1 MSEKK
6 FAAELE
12 LLIRSRYPVIWIETW
27 EEERARD
34 VIERVGVELGKKVF
48 HFDCLSDISDG
59 KESIKDTATPERA
72 LEHIRTSSERAI
84 YVLYDLHPYLQPEQP
99 AVVRRLRQAAFD
111 LKRSYK
117 TMIIVSPVA
126 RIPPEL
132 EKQITLLDLPLP
144 DREELLTLLRGVLKS
159 LEKRPELKVEVDNAL
174 AERIVKAAG
183 GLTVAEA
190 ERLFLKAAVSDR
202 RFGPEDLSL
211 ILEEKKQVLRKT
223 GLLEYFDA
231 DETLA
236 DVGGLGRLKEWLSG
250 RSNAFSEEARR
261 FGLPEPKGLLLL
273 GVQGCGKSLTAK
285 AVAKLWQLPL
295 LRLDVGSLF
304 SMYIGSTEANMRK
317 AIKIAET
324 LSPVVLW
331 LDEIEKGLSGLESS
345 GAVDAGVTAR
355 IFSSFL
361 LWMQEKKHPVFV
373 VATSND
379 VRRLPPELLRK
390 GRFDEI
396 FFIDLPSER
405 ERDDI
410 FRIHLR
416 KRRRDPGAL
425 DVPALAVASE
435 GFSGAEIENAVISGL
450 YKAFAAGRDL
460 TMEDLLQAVAE
471 TIPLSKTMAERIDE
485 LRSWAATRARPAS

>member
-1 MSEKK
+1 MSEKA
-6 FAAELE
+6 FAKELE
-12 LLIRSRYPVIWIETW
+12 LLIRSRYPIIWVETW
-27 EEERARD
+27 EEERASAA
-34 VIERVGVELGKKVF
+34 IEAIAKKLEKRVF
-48 HFDCLSDISDG
+48 HYNCIGNMTEGDAAV
-59 KESIKDTATPERA
+59 ENTETPERA
-72 LEHIRTSSERAI
+72 LEHIRASSERAI
-84 YVLYDLHPYLQPEQP
+84 YVLYDIHPYLRPEEP
-99 AVVRRLRQAAFD
+99 SVTRRLRQAAFE
-111 LKRSYK
+111 LKRSFK
-117 TMIIVSPVA
+117 TVIIVSPVA
-126 RIPPEL
+126 KIPPEL
-132 EKQITLLDLPLP
+132 EKQVTLLDLPLP
-144 DREELLTLLRGVLKS
+144 DGEELMALLKRVLKS
-159 LEKRPELKVEVDNAL
+159 VKDRPELKVEVDAPL
-174 AERIVKAAG
+174 AERIVKASR
-183 GLTVAEA
+183 GLTMAEA

-202 RFGPEDLSL
+202 HFGPEDLSL

-231 DETLA
+231 GETLA
-236 DVGGLGRLKEWLSG
+236 DVGGLELLKDWLAN

-304 SMYIGSTEANMRK
+304 SMYVGSTEANMRK

-396 FFIDLPSER
+396 FFIDLPNER
-405 ERDDI
+405 ERADI

-416 KRRRDPGAL
+416 RRKRDPEEFDSA
-425 DVPALAVASE
+425 ALAAASE
-435 GFSGAEIENAVISGL
+435 GFSGAEIENAVVAGL
-450 YKAFAAGRDL
+450 YKAFAAGRELAMCDVV
-460 TMEDLLQAVAE
+460 EAVAE
-471 TIPLSKTMAERIDE
+471 TIPLSKTMAERIEE
-485 LRSWAATRARPAS
+485 LRQWAATRARPAS